1 MNIIK
6 QLCESAPC
14 KLSSNCA
21 KVRGD
26 ESHIRN
32 SAQERAVTNN
42 VCESKNMRLMLLPLK
57 DNTQIEESLLH
68 RISDIS
74 M

>member
-1 MNIIK
+1 MHIIK
-6 QLCESAPC
+6 QPRESAPC
-14 KLSSNCA
+14 ILSSDRA

-32 SAQERAVTNN
+32 YAQERAVTNN
-42 VCESKNMRLMLLPLK
+42 VCESKNMRLTLLPLK
-57 DNTQIEESLLH
+57 ENTQIDELLLH

>member
-14 KLSSNCA
+14 ILSSNCA

-42 VCESKNMRLMLLPLK
+42 VCESKNMWFTLLPLEE
-57 DNTQIEESLLH
+57 NTQIEEFPIH